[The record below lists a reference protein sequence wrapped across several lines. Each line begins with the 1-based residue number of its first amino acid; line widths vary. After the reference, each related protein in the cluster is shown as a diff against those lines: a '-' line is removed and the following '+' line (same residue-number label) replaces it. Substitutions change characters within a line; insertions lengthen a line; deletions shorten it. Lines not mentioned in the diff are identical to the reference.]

1 MRIPWV
7 RDEIILAAD
16 LRNSA
21 GRHLSMSDLQVIELS
36 NLLRRAKFH
45 AIAKRDP
52 SFRSPGSVRRKMAD
66 VGTSDPK
73 YTGRATKGNS
83 LDAGVREDFE
93 ADPDAMHALAL
104 LIRRLIEEGLEPL
117 DADDLDNF
125 EAEEGRLVTVLVRRR
140 ERDRRL
146 RATKI
151 DGVLSEGRELDCE
164 VCNVNFEAKYGP
176 RGRGYV
182 EIHHVLPLSVSGP
195 TLTSLED
202 LALLCSNCH
211 RMVHQTPWITPVDLR
226 QQMLE
231 ALRA

>member
-21 GRHLSMSDLQVIELS
+21 GRRLSMSDLQVIELS
-36 NLLRRAKFH
+36 NLLRRAQFH

-52 SFRSPGSVRRKMAD
+52 NFRSPGSVRRKMAD

-104 LIRRLIEEGLEPL
+104 LIRQLIEEGLEPL

-151 DGVLSEGRELDCE
+151 AGVLSEGRELDCE

>member
-16 LRNSA
+16 LWNSA
-21 GRHLSMSDLQVIELS
+21 GRHLSMSDVQVVELS
-36 NLLRRAKFH
+36 NLLRRAQFH
-45 AIAKRDP
+45 APAKRDTN
-52 SFRSPGSVRRKMAD
+52 FRSPGSVRRKMAD

-93 ADPDAMHALAL
+93 IDPDAMHALAL

-117 DADDLDNF
+117 GADDMDNF
-125 EAEEGRLVTVLVRRR
+125 EADEGRLVTLLVRRR

-146 RATKI
+146 RARKI
-151 DGVLSEGRELDCE
+151 DNVLVKGRELDCE
-164 VCNVNFEAKYGP
+164 VCNLNFEAKYGP
-176 RGRGYV
+176 RGRGYI

-195 TLTSLED
+195 TRTSLDD

-211 RMVHQTPWITPVDLR
+211 RMVHQTPWITPRQLR
-226 QQMLE
+226 QRMLG
-231 ALRA
+231 APA